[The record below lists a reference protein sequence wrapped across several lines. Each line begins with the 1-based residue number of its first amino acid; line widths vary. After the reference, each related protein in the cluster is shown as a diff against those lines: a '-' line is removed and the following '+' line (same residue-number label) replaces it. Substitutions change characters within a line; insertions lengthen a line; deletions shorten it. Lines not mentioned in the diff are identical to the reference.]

1 MLKAPY
7 FVLNAPIL
15 QGAFLVLEL
24 TATLIRTSR
33 IVLEAAVAEFLVS
46 VFGVVGCLGVGCLG
60 VEFFGFHFYRP
71 FMQYCQDTSI
81 AGTIFLLCESPGSNR
96 QR

>member
-24 TATLIRTSR
+24 TTTLIRTSR

-46 VFGVVGCLGVGCLG
+46 VFGVVGCLGV
-60 VEFFGFHFYRP
+60 EFFGFHFYRP
-71 FMQYCQDTSI
+71 FMQYCRDTSI

>member
-46 VFGVVGCLGVGCLG
+46 VFGIVGCLG
-60 VEFFGFHFYRP
+60 VELIGFHFYRP
-71 FMQYCQDTSI
+71 FTQYCRGTSI